1 MGSVSDFESLK
12 EGESSEHQGS
22 RAHPLW
28 KEFYPGSRHTI
39 QPHVSAERV
48 DDPERWDAK
57 PRKFRVGGVDR
68 EFFTIGHL
76 AKALLRKPVTIRA
89 WERAGVIPK
98 PTFRRPSEDPRGTR
112 RLYTRAQVEGM
123 VRIAEEEGLMKGDYR
138 SVSNTDFTRRVI
150 ALFRELAAA
159 E

>member
-1 MGSVSDFESLK
+1 MSGPLSDFESIK
-12 EGESSEHQGS
+12 EY
-22 RAHPLW
+22 
-28 KEFYPGSRHTI
+28 YPGSRHPLVRGGQT
-39 QPHVSAERV
+39 AERV
-48 DDPERWDAK
+48 NDLEAWDAK
-57 PRKFRVGGVDR
+57 PRTLKVGGVDR
-68 EFFTIGHL
+68 EFFTIGNL

-98 PTFRRPSEDPRGTR
+98 PTFRKPSDDPRGTR

-138 SVSNTDFTRRVI
+138 PVGNTDFTRRVI